1 MLKSG
6 DRIAIELPVGVTQ
19 DSVMQSLEIGHGYNW
34 LVLTKSPALV
44 AHGSSE
50 LGSMPEVLIV
60 GDNLLIVSGSDMV
73 YAERLQRVLE
83 MLRRQVNSV
92 TTIGGGTSIG

>member
-19 DSVMQSLEIGHGYNW
+19 ESVMHSLEMGHGYNW
-34 LVLTKSPALV
+34 IVLTKSPALV

-50 LGSMPEVLIV
+50 LDNMPEI
-60 GDNLLIVSGSDMV
+60 LLIGEKILIISGSDTV

-83 MLRRQVNSV
+83 MLKRQIKSASS
-92 TTIGGGTSIG
+92 TGGAVVG

>member
-19 DSVMQSLEIGHGYNW
+19 DSVMQSLKMGHGYNW
-34 LVLTKSPALV
+34 LVLTQSPALV

-50 LGSMPEVLIV
+50 FGNMPEILIV
-60 GDNLLIVSGSDMV
+60 GENLLIISGSDTV
-73 YAERLQRVLE
+73 YAERLQRVLD

-92 TTIGGGTSIG
+92 TTIGGGTSVG

>member
-19 DSVMQSLEIGHGYNW
+19 ESVMHSLEMGHSYNW
-34 LVLTKSPALV
+34 IVLTKSPALV
-44 AHGSSE
+44 AHGSSD
-50 LGSMPEVLIV
+50 LGNMPEILLI
-60 GDNLLIVSGSDMV
+60 GENMLIVSGSDPV

-83 MLRRQVNSV
+83 MLRRQIKAVS
-92 TTIGGGTSIG
+92 TTGGAVVG